1 MAQPELITLTNPRSP
16 ASAAY
21 RTLRTN
27 LIFSSINQALH
38 TLVVTSSAPEEGKSV
53 TLANLAI
60 TFAQGGKKTLLVD
73 CDLRRP
79 NQHTIWGAPQE
90 PGLTSAMLGT
100 GKNLPLQATGVE
112 NLSLL
117 TSGPLPPNPA
127 DLLGSPRMDAVI
139 KQLRGEAEI
148 VLFDAPPV
156 IAVTDAVLLATRL
169 DGVLL
174 VIRAGVTSR
183 DHAERAKELLEQVNA
198 RLVG

>member
-16 ASAAY
+16 ASEAY

-38 TLVVTSSAPEEGKSV
+38 TLVVTSPAPEEGKSV

-90 PGLTSAMLGT
+90 PGPLVEEERSAVRQAHLAGARRHAAAHERET
-100 GKNLPLQATGVE
+100 GCRVM
-112 NLSLL
+112 
-117 TSGPLPPNPA
+117 
-127 DLLGSPRMDAVI
+127 R
-139 KQLRGEAEI
+139 R
-148 VLFDAPPV
+148 
-156 IAVTDAVLLATRL
+156 
-169 DGVLL
+169 
-174 VIRAGVTSR
+174 
-183 DHAERAKELLEQVNA
+183 AERTRPEQ
-198 RLVG
+198 R